1 MPTERVVERQPTLLV
16 ELCIQTGS
24 VLTISIFMTFMLL
37 RRLLLLL
44 YVCIHYTT
52 EILSMQE
59 LA

>member
-24 VLTISIFMTFMLL
+24 VLTTSIFMTFMLL
-37 RRLLLLL
+37 RRLLLL

>member
-24 VLTISIFMTFMLL
+24 VLTISIFMTFMLS
-37 RRLLLLL
+37 RRLLLL

>member
-37 RRLLLLL
+37 RRLLLL